1 MFSELQNPK
10 IKYFIYTRKST
21 EEEDRQLL
29 SIEAQLFEL
38 REYAK
43 KLNLEVVEAFTEAK
57 SAYEIGR
64 PKFAE
69 MLKRIEK
76 KEASGV
82 LCWQPNRISR
92 NPKDAGEFIYQMSI
106 GNILELRTP
115 YKTFTTDSSD
125 QLLLTIEL
133 GMAKKDSDDKS
144 QNVKRGNKTKIRNGY
159 VPCMAIQGYLNLQNP
174 NTKERYIDKDPDR
187 FPLLQQAIHL
197 IIDSGYSPM
206 EALHTLNDKWN
217 YKTRKMVR
225 LGGKKLSRS
234 AWYKL
239 LSNPF
244 IYGYIKRKDGEGW
257 GKHPALITLEQFNS
271 LQIRLGKKTA
281 SHYTTKDFPYK
292 KVIKCGGCGGTVT
305 AHEKW
310 QIICSNCKT
319 KFAKT
324 ENRVACTK
332 CGTPIEKMDNPKILH
347 YTYLSCAKKTNPNCT
362 EKALRLDNLETTV
375 EAEINK
381 FEIDGDFLSLAVKY
395 LHEVTDVD
403 FNINQKVDDSLNL
416 ELDNLQYSL
425 KQLLVLKVS
434 PENRDESRISER
446 EYVAQRKDLLARIK
460 EVEDLVA
467 DNNNRVETSTE
478 NTEKAFTFARYA
490 NYWLKNGDSNTKTQI
505 LQSLG
510 LNLKIKDKKLCFDKQ
525 KHFYLIEKGL
535 KEVQAIKEELEPMI
549 LVGKATNTDLAN
561 AINLSWRRERD
572 SNPRGDY
579 SPQTFQICALG
590 RYAIPPRS
598 L

>member
-1 MFSELQNPK
+1 MFSEIQTPK

-43 KLNLEVVEAFTEAK
+43 KLNLEIVDTFTEAR

-64 PKFAE
+64 PKFLE
-69 MLKRIEK
+69 MLKRIGK
-76 KEASGV
+76 GEANGV

-106 GNILELRTP
+106 RNILELRTP
-115 YKTFTTDSSD
+115 YKTFTSDSSD

-159 VPCMAIQGYLNLQNP
+159 VPCMAIQGYINVQNP
-174 NTKERYIDKDPDR
+174 NTKERYIDKDPAR
-187 FPLLQQAIHL
+187 FTLLQQAINL
-197 IIDSGYSPM
+197 IIDSGYTPI

-217 YKTRKMVR
+217 YKTRKMVK

-244 IYGYIKRKDGEGW
+244 IYGYIKRKDGENW
-257 GKHPALITLEQFNS
+257 GKHPPLISLEEFNN

-310 QIICSNCKT
+310 QIICSNCKE

-324 ENRVACTK
+324 EKRATCTN
-332 CGTPIEKMDNPKILH
+332 CSTPIEKMNNPKILH

-362 EKALRLDNLETTV
+362 EKALRLDNLETTI
-375 EAEINK
+375 EIEINK
-381 FEIDGDFLSLAVKY
+381 FEIDDDFLNLAVKY

-403 FNINQKVDDSLNL
+403 FDINQKVDDGLNT

-425 KQLLVLKVS
+425 KELLKLKVS
-434 PENRDESRISER
+434 PENRDGSRLSEP
-446 EYVAQRKDLLARIK
+446 EYVTQRKDLLSRIK
-460 EVEDLVA
+460 EVEDFVA
-467 DNNNRVETSTE
+467 DNNKRVETSTE
-478 NTEKAFTFARYA
+478 NTEKAFNFARYA
-490 NYWLKNGDSNTKTQI
+490 NYWLKHGDSNTKTQI

-510 LNLKIKDKKLCFDKQ
+510 LNLTIKDKKLCFDKQ
-525 KHFYLIEKGL
+525 KHFFLIEKGL
-535 KEVQAIKEELEPMI
+535 KEIEAIKHELEPDI
-549 LVGKATNTDLAN
+549 LLGKATKEDLVK
-561 AINLSWRRERD
+561 AINLSWRRGRD
-572 SNPRGDY
+572 SNPRDLCRSNG
-579 SPQTFQICALG
+579 FQDHRTRPLCDPSG
-590 RYAIPPRS
+590 
-598 L
+598 